1 MSDTPPD
8 DSPPATRSGR
18 PTDSS
23 GDTGNDILIL
33 ERAVLATTL
42 GIVAGVVLFV
52 PTLWLVLKAGPRVGP
67 HLELLNQFFY
77 GYAVTVRG
85 SFVGFLYGFACG
97 FVSGWI
103 IATIYNWVVS
113 LRRR

>member
-1 MSDTPPD
+1 MVPRLQSD
-8 DSPPATRSGR
+8 SGGPSNR
-18 PTDSS
+18 P
-23 GDTGNDILIL
+23 GDPINGVLIL

-42 GIVAGVVLFV
+42 GIVGGLVLFV
-52 PTLWLVLKAGPRVGP
+52 ATLWLVVKGGPRVGP

-85 SFVGFLYGFACG
+85 SFIGFVYGFGCG

-103 IATIYNWVVS
+103 IATVYNWVVS
-113 LRRR
+113 LRQRSSN